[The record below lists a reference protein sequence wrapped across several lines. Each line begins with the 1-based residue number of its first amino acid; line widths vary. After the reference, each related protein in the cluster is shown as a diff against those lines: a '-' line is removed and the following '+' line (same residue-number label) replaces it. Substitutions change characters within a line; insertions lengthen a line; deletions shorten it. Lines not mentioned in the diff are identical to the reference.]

1 MLLLLE
7 YNFKTTIMKTRLFL
21 AAYLLFG
28 IFLFGQDSYQLPI
41 KTQLITLNPSQ
52 EIKNTA
58 GLNLGIFDD
67 YQTQKISGIN
77 VQLNPITLIYL
88 LAPTEIEVPKEGTET
103 VTINGI
109 HLSTGGMTDGKA
121 LNGVGLS
128 MYHIAQETNGITLN
142 GFNNNSGKLN
152 GLHIS
157 GLNNSAEKG
166 NGILVALSNSAGK
179 YNGLQLGILND
190 IGNGNGLQV
199 GLYNRSTKLKGVQI
213 GLINK
218 TKDRKGFQLG
228 FWNKNAKRTLPLIN
242 F

>member
-1 MLLLLE
+1 MLLLLK

-21 AAYLLFG
+21 TAYLLFG
-28 IFLFGQDSYQLPI
+28 ILLFGQDSYQLPI
-41 KTQLITLNPSQ
+41 KTQVITLNPSQ
-52 EIKNTA
+52 EIRNTA

-67 YQTQKISGIN
+67 YQTQKIAGIN

-88 LAPTEIEVPKEGTET
+88 LAPKEIEVPKDGAET

-109 HLSTGGMTDGKA
+109 HLSTGGIMDGKA

-128 MYHIAQETNGITLN
+128 MYHIAQEINGITLN

-152 GLHIS
+152 GVHIS
-157 GLNNSAEKG
+157 GLNNSAETG

-179 YNGLQLGILND
+179 FNGIQLGIVND
-190 IGNGNGLQV
+190 IGKGNGLQA

-218 TKDRKGFQLG
+218 TKDRKGLQLG